1 MIAPSFAD
9 IFYNNC
15 FKNGMLP
22 IRLDEAQVDDL
33 FQRAAKQ
40 PGYKLTVDL
49 ETCTLTDDAGLST
62 HLRRRAVPPPLPAQR
77 PGRHRPDAGARGQ
90 DRRLRSGARN
100 DAGCRCD
107 VGNFTAEVTEDAEGV
122 GQVYEET
129 GRLLVEGSINDTSG
143 AIVDAAMKV
152 HTALGPGLLESAYEA
167 CLAHELRKRGLA
179 VQLQVPMPVR
189 YDGIVIDIGYRLDL
203 VVDERVIVEIKSVKE
218 IIPIH
223 EAQLLS
229 YLKLSGRQVGLL
241 INFNVLHLKD
251 GIKRL
256 VNQL

>member
-1 MIAPSFAD
+1 MESA
-9 IFYNNC
+9 
-15 FKNGMLP
+15 
-22 IRLDEAQVDDL
+22 
-33 FQRAAKQ
+33 
-40 PGYKLTVDL
+40 
-49 ETCTLTDDAGLST
+49 
-62 HLRRRAVPPPLPAQR
+62 
-77 PGRHRPDAGARGQ
+77 
-90 DRRLRSGARN
+90 
-100 DAGCRCD
+100 
-107 VGNFTAEVTEDAEGV
+107 
-122 GQVYEET
+122 
-129 GRLLVEGSINDTSG
+129 INDTTG

-167 CLAHELRKRGLA
+167 CLVHELRKRGLA

-241 INFNVLHLKD
+241 IDFDVLHLKN